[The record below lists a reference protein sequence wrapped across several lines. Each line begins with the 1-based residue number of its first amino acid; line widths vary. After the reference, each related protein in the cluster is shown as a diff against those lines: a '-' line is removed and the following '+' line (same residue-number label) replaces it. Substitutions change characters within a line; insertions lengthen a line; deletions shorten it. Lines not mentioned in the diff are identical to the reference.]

1 MNLLFNGAVRNQ
13 PLITFTDVHN
23 IIQVKENVSGTKASL
38 KLCVQG
44 NWKASV
50 SAESQYYFTIFGET
64 ITNTMSPSLATNKK
78 FYIAEDKGD
87 TAISIARA
95 LRNCSSLSAQYII
108 STGTTNIK
116 GDTVIITSKT
126 IGYKNFAKSIDRNIP
141 STYLLVGTV
150 SNGSADEND
159 GNYFNSKIDVEIY
172 KGQNNVVN
180 DYITTLEKNFYN
192 NECSFD
198 VSPVIATMVEPTREN
213 QAVKFYR
220 MKVNKLGSDGSYD
233 ELGIVNAY
241 ATYGYLANQSQR
253 YLPMKMRLLSNNT
266 TTDRGGLLY
275 IYDNNIEF
283 SVLCGLSNS
292 FNIYYKFYDNAMNVL
307 SSTTKTTSTL
317 ISPKIMDIKYTVP
330 TDLFNESQF
339 IDVTFSGTTPNYIN
353 GTLRFQVIKPLKA
366 TENFTR
372 IYFRNEYG
380 GLSFVEMTGQH
391 TESDSIDT
399 ETYEKNIFD
408 FYESEAFERK
418 KVYSKKVEKTV
429 KLKTHVMEKQGI
441 YIFNSLA
448 RSKKVWVVVN
458 GKTHDIIIKNV
469 EVNEDQSYNDLFTA
483 TVTYSYSEL
492 S

>member
-1 MNLLFNGAVRNQ
+1 MDLLFNGAVRNQ

-23 IIQVKENVSGTKASL
+23 IIQVKENVSGIKACL
-38 KLCVQG
+38 ELCVQS
-44 NWKASV
+44 NWKATV

-78 FYIAEDKGD
+78 FYIAEDESD

-95 LRNCSSLSAQYII
+95 LRNCSSLSAQYLI
-108 STGTTNIK
+108 STGTTTIT
-116 GDTVIITSKT
+116 GDTVIIISKT
-126 IGYKNFAKSIDRNIP
+126 IGYKNFANSIDRNIP

-150 SNGSADEND
+150 SNGSADESD

-172 KGQNNVVN
+172 EGADENVDNYV
-180 DYITTLEKNFYN
+180 TTLEKNFYN
-192 NECSFD
+192 NESSFD
-198 VSPVIATMVEPTREN
+198 VTPVIATMVEPTREN
-213 QAVKFYR
+213 QAIKPYK
-220 MKVNKLGSDGSYD
+220 MKVNKLATDGSYD
-233 ELGIVNAY
+233 NLGIVNAY
-241 ATYGYLANQSQR
+241 VTYGYLANQSQK
-253 YLPMKMRLLSNNT
+253 YLPLENITVLSNSKI
-266 TTDRGGLLY
+266 TDRGGLLY
-275 IYDNNIEF
+275 IYDKYVDF
-283 SVLCGLSNS
+283 SVLLSDTTTD
-292 FNIYYKFYDNAMNVL
+292 FTVKIAYLDNAMNRIGLVRF
-307 SSTTKTTSTL
+307 
-317 ISPKIMDIKYTVP
+317 IPIIVP
-330 TDLFNESQF
+330 QVAIRDFHYELDSDLFAQSTYIEVYVNSQ
-339 IDVTFSGTTPNYIN
+339 TPQ
-353 GTLRFQVIKPLKA
+353 LRYQVIKPLKA

-429 KLKTHVMEKQGI
+429 KLKTHIMEKQGI

-458 GKTHDIIIKNV
+458 GKTHDIIIRNV

>member
-78 FYIAEDKGD
+78 FYIAEDKSD

-95 LRNCSSLSAQYII
+95 LRNCSSLSAQYLI
-108 STGTTNIK
+108 STGTTNIG

-126 IGYKNFAKSIDRNIP
+126 IGYKNFANSIDRNIP

-150 SNGSADEND
+150 SNGSADENY

-172 KGQNNVVN
+172 KGVESVNNYV
-180 DYITTLEKNFYN
+180 TTLEKNFYN

-198 VSPVIATMVEPTREN
+198 VTPVIATMVEPTREN
-213 QAVKFYR
+213 QAIKPYK
-220 MKVNKLGSDGSYD
+220 MKVNKLASDGSYD

-241 ATYGYLANQSQR
+241 VTYGYLANQSQR
-253 YLPMKMRLLSNNT
+253 YLPLQEITVLSNSK

-275 IYDNNIEF
+275 LYDKYVDF
-283 SVLCGLSNS
+283 SVLLSDTATG
-292 FNIYYKFYDNAMNVL
+292 FPLTVAYLDNAMNRIDTIVR
-307 SSTTKTTSTL
+307 L
-317 ISPKIMDIKYTVP
+317 IPITVP
-330 TDLFNESQF
+330 QVTIRDFHLDLNSNLLAQSTYIEVYVNSE
-339 IDVTFSGTTPNYIN
+339 TPQ
-353 GTLRFQVIKPLKA
+353 LRYQVIKPLKA
-366 TENFTR
+366 TENNQR
-372 IYFRNEYG
+372 VYWRNEYG
-380 GLSFVEMTGQH
+380 GISFFDFTGQH
-391 TESDSIDT
+391 TESDSIDI
-399 ETYEKNIFD
+399 ETFEKNIFD
-408 FYESEAFERK
+408 YYDTNEFERK
-418 KVYSKKVEKTV
+418 KVYSNKVEKTV
-429 KLKTHVMEKQGI
+429 KLKTHLMEKDGI
-441 YIFNSLA
+441 YIFNSLI
-448 RSKKVWVVVN
+448 RTKKAWTVVN
-458 GKTHDIIIKNV
+458 DKVHYIIPKNV
-469 EVNEDQSYNDLFTA
+469 EVNEDQSYNDIYTA
-483 TVTYSYSEL
+483 TFTYTYSEL

>member
-38 KLCVQG
+38 ELCVQG
-44 NWKASV
+44 NWRASV

-64 ITNTMSPSLATNKK
+64 ITNTVSPSLATNKK
-78 FYIAEDKGD
+78 FYIAEDKSD

-95 LRNCSSLSAQYII
+95 LRNCSSLSAQYLI
-108 STGTTNIK
+108 STGTTNIT

-126 IGYKNFAKSIDRNIP
+126 IGYKNFANSIDRNIP

-150 SNGSADEND
+150 SNGSADENY

-172 KGQNNVVN
+172 KGAESVNNYV
-180 DYITTLEKNFYN
+180 TTLEKNFYN

-198 VSPVIATMVEPTREN
+198 VTPVIATMVEPTREN
-213 QAVKFYR
+213 QAIKLYK
-220 MKVNKLGSDGSYD
+220 MKVNKLASDGSYD

-241 ATYGYLANQSQR
+241 VTYGYLANQSQR
-253 YLPMKMRLLSNNT
+253 YLPIRMRLLSNNT

-307 SSTTKTTSTL
+307 SSTTETTSTL
-317 ISPKIMDIKYTVP
+317 ISPKIMDFKYTVP

-366 TENFTR
+366 TENNQR
-372 IYFRNEYG
+372 VYWRNEYG
-380 GLSFVEMTGQH
+380 GISFFDFTGQH
-391 TESDSIDT
+391 TESDSIDI
-399 ETYEKNIFD
+399 ETFEKNIFD
-408 FYESEAFERK
+408 YYDTNEFERK
-418 KVYSKKVEKTV
+418 KVYSNKVEKTV
-429 KLKTHVMEKQGI
+429 KLKTHLMEKDGI
-441 YIFNSLA
+441 YIFNSLI
-448 RSKKVWVVVN
+448 RTKKAWTVVN
-458 GKTHDIIIKNV
+458 DKVHYIIPKNV
-469 EVNEDQSYNDLFTA
+469 EVNEDQSYNDIYTA
-483 TVTYSYSEL
+483 TFTYTYSEL

>member
-38 KLCVQG
+38 ELCVQG

-95 LRNCSSLSAQYII
+95 LRNCSSLSAQYLIT
-108 STGTTNIK
+108 TGTTNIK

-150 SNGSADEND
+150 SNGSADENY

-172 KGQNNVVN
+172 KGAESVSKYV
-180 DYITTLEKNFYN
+180 TTLEKNFYN

-198 VSPVIATMVEPTREN
+198 VTPVIATMVEPTREN
-213 QAVKFYR
+213 QAIKPYK
-220 MKVNKLGSDGSYD
+220 MKVNKLASDGSYD

-241 ATYGYLANQSQR
+241 VTYGYLANQSQR
-253 YLPMKMRLLSNNT
+253 YLPLEDITVLSNSK

-275 IYDNNIEF
+275 LYDKYVDF
-283 SVLCGLSNS
+283 SVLLSDAVNGLALTVA
-292 FNIYYKFYDNAMNVL
+292 YLDNAMNRIDTVVHMIPIKVAQVTIRDFHL
-307 SSTTKTTSTL
+307 DLDSNLLAQSTYIEVYVSSKT
-317 ISPKIMDIKYTVP
+317 P
-330 TDLFNESQF
+330 Q
-339 IDVTFSGTTPNYIN
+339 
-353 GTLRFQVIKPLKA
+353 LRYQVIKPLKA
-366 TENFTR
+366 TENNQR
-372 IYFRNEYG
+372 VYWRNEYG
-380 GLSFVEMTGQH
+380 GISFFDFTGQH
-391 TESDSIDT
+391 TESDSIDI
-399 ETYEKNIFD
+399 ETFEKNIFD
-408 FYESEAFERK
+408 YYDTNEFERK
-418 KVYSKKVEKTV
+418 KVYSNKVEKTV
-429 KLKTHVMEKQGI
+429 KLKTHLMEKDGI
-441 YIFNSLA
+441 YIFNSLI
-448 RSKKVWVVVN
+448 RTKKAWTVVN
-458 GKTHDIIIKNV
+458 DKVHYIIPKNV
-469 EVNEDQSYNDLFTA
+469 EVNEDQSYNDIYTA
-483 TVTYSYSEL
+483 TFTYTYSEL

>member
-95 LRNCSSLSAQYII
+95 LRNCSSLSAQYLIT
-108 STGTTNIK
+108 TGTTNIK

-150 SNGSADEND
+150 SNGSADENY

-172 KGQNNVVN
+172 KGAESVN
-180 DYITTLEKNFYN
+180 KYVTTLEKNFYN

-198 VSPVIATMVEPTREN
+198 VTPVIATMVEPTREN
-213 QAVKFYR
+213 QNIKPYK
-220 MKVNKLGSDGSYD
+220 MKVNKLASDGSYD

-241 ATYGYLANQSQR
+241 VTYGYLANQSQR
-253 YLPMKMRLLSNNT
+253 YLPLQEITVLSNSK

-275 IYDNNIEF
+275 LYDKYVDF
-283 SVLCGLSNS
+283 SVLLSDTVHGLALTVA
-292 FNIYYKFYDNAMNVL
+292 YLDNAMNRIDTVVHTIPITVSQVTIRDFHL
-307 SSTTKTTSTL
+307 DLDSNLLAQSTYIEVYVSSKT
-317 ISPKIMDIKYTVP
+317 P
-330 TDLFNESQF
+330 Q
-339 IDVTFSGTTPNYIN
+339 
-353 GTLRFQVIKPLKA
+353 LRYQVIKPLKA
-366 TENFTR
+366 TENNQR
-372 IYFRNEYG
+372 VYWRNEYG
-380 GLSFVEMTGQH
+380 GISFFDFTGQH
-391 TESDSIDT
+391 TESDSINI
-399 ETYEKNIFD
+399 ETFEKNIFD
-408 FYESEAFERK
+408 YYDTNEFERK
-418 KVYSKKVEKTV
+418 KVYSNKVEKTV
-429 KLKTHVMEKQGI
+429 KLKTHLMEKDGI
-441 YIFNSLA
+441 YIFNSLI
-448 RSKKVWVVVN
+448 RTKKAWTVVN
-458 GKTHDIIIKNV
+458 DKVHYIIPKNV
-469 EVNEDQSYNDLFTA
+469 EVNEDQSYNDIYTA
-483 TVTYSYSEL
+483 TFTYTYSEL